1 MVQQKDVIIE
11 VSNIRIEKNN
21 TDEVK
26 ATLDSAV
33 NKALTI
39 IGINAEKYA
48 KALCPVG
55 TQESTGIRGYRGG
68 TLRNSI
74 TYNVENETL
83 IVGSNVEYAPYVELG
98 TGPYF
103 SPPPK
108 WEHFEVPPSKG
119 IGRAYVHAR
128 PYLRPAI
135 EDHLDEYKDI
145 IKHELQDA

>member
-1 MVQQKDVIIE
+1 MADIIITKD
-11 VSNIRIEKNN
+11 N
-21 TDEVK
+21 TDK
-26 ATLDSAV
+26 AKNALNDAIV
-33 NKALTI
+33 KALTT

-55 TQESTGIRGYRGG
+55 TPESTGIKGYRGG

-74 TYNVENETL
+74 TYEVVELNGESILNIGT
-83 IVGSNVEYAPYVELG
+83 NVEYAPYVELG

-103 SPPPK
+103 TPPPD

-119 IGRAYVHAR
+119 IGKAYVHAR

-135 EDHLDEYKDI
+135 EDHLKEYRDI
-145 IKHELQDA
+145 IKSELQDA